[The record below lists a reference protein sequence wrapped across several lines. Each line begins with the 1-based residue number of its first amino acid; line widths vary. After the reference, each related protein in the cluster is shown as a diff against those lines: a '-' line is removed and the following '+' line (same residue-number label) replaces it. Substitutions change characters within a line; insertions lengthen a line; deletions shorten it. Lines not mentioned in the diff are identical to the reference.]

1 MIPLQI
7 NAKGIPKDFILKTL
21 LFSRKDAKILPYDD
35 FLSQRKSMA
44 TKTVLLTSHYPS
56 EVVEAVSRRWKVIDI
71 PEQKEAL
78 AWLRNS
84 PTMPAAISIGIVDPK
99 SSGTTLDAKAM
110 LREIHKLDADV
121 PVIISTHQHSPA
133 VIVDFV
139 KHGAFDYVVEPE
151 NDADTESWASYTQD
165 FIFALSRAT
174 AWRAMTQENQR
185 LRDDLICRDKPDFI
199 QGRSSAIL
207 NVVNL
212 IRKVA
217 PTPATVLITGES
229 GTGKELVARAIH
241 TMSANKDN
249 PFTAINCGAI
259 SETLLASE
267 LFGHVK
273 GAFTGADIPRQ
284 GLMRET
290 GSGTLM
296 LDEIATIPPSFQVML
311 LRVLEQRTARPVG
324 GTGDYNVTCRFLAA
338 ANCNLE
344 DLVRQNKFREDLF
357 YRLNVFHIHI
367 PPLRQR
373 REDIPILADFFL
385 KQTASQY
392 GKTIRVI
399 TPAAMEILEEYTWP
413 GNVRQLRHAMER
425 ATILC
430 ESDTLDINDLDPKI
444 RCSTLPADSQDILS
458 YDQAMEHFER
468 NLIQSALART
478 GGNRSQ
484 AANLL
489 HMKRTTLNYRI
500 LQLGLEAH

>member
-1 MIPLQI
+1 MI
-7 NAKGIPKDFILKTL
+7 
-21 LFSRKDAKILPYDD
+21 
-35 FLSQRKSMA
+35 
-44 TKTVLLTSHYPS
+44 TKTILLTSHYPS
-56 EVVEAVSRRWKVIDI
+56 RVVEMVRRQWKVIDI
-71 PEQKEAL
+71 PDQREAL
-78 AWLRNS
+78 AFLRACT
-84 PTMPAAISIGIVDPK
+84 TMPWAISIGIVDNTDPK
-99 SSGTTLDAKAM
+99 AFDGKSM
-110 LREIHKLDADV
+110 LREIHKLDANI
-121 PVIISTHQHSPA
+121 PVIVSTHQRSPA

-139 KHGAFDYVVEPE
+139 KHGAFDYVVEPQDD
-151 NDADTESWASYTQD
+151 NDVEQWTSYTQD
-165 FIFALSRAT
+165 FIFALTRAM
-174 AWRAMTQENQR
+174 AWREIMLENQR
-185 LRDDLICRDKPDFI
+185 LKDDLICRDKPDFI
-199 QGRSSAIL
+199 KGRSSAVL

-241 TMSANKDN
+241 SQSTNREH
-249 PFTAINCGAI
+249 PFTPINCGSI
-259 SETLLASE
+259 SESLLASE

-273 GAFTGADIPRQ
+273 GAFTGADAHRQ
-284 GLMRET
+284 GLLRET
-290 GSGTLM
+290 GSGTLL

-344 DLVRQNKFREDLF
+344 DLVREDKFREDLF

-392 GKTIRVI
+392 GKDIKGI
-399 TPAAMEILEEYTWP
+399 SPGAMEILEEYAWP
-413 GNVRQLRHAMER
+413 GNVRQLRHAIER

-430 ESDTLDINDLDPKI
+430 ESDALGIGDFDPRI
-444 RCSTLPADSQDILS
+444 RSSTIVTDGFNSLR
-458 YDQAMEHFER
+458 YDQAMMHFER
-468 NLIQSALART
+468 NLIQSALAQCQ
-478 GGNRSQ
+478 GNRSQ

-489 HMKRTTLNYRI
+489 HMNRTTLSYRI
-500 LQLGLEAH
+500 RQLGIEI